1 MVHELFAYLCVKNGD
16 EAIAFYKQAFAAT
29 EKFRLVEPGSGRLGH
44 AEVEIGGATLMLAE
58 EYPELGLQAPI
69 TVGGTT
75 ASVHLHVDNCD
86 EVIARAVAAGAT
98 VEMPPDDRFYGE
110 RSGVIRDP
118 SGHRWIIGHQI
129 ADLTPEEMQRRYDVE
144 SSQG

>member
-16 EAIAFYKQAFAAT
+16 EAIAFYKQAFGAT

-44 AEVEIGGATLMLAE
+44 AEVEIGGVTVMLAE

-69 TVGGTT
+69 TVGSTT

-98 VEMPPDDRFYGE
+98 VDMPPRDHFYGE

-118 SGHRWIIGHQI
+118 SGHRWNIGHHI
-129 ADLTPEEMQRRYDVE
+129 ATLTPEEMQRRYDVE
-144 SSQG
+144 SS